1 MKESGRNL
9 RDAPAGGVMAEKLE
23 GRIQL
28 VEEHVEAENAHDL
41 DGIMTTFGEQACY
54 EDQPWDEHYDGP
66 GGVRAYY
73 TRLLAALPD
82 LHIGVERR
90 HVTHDHVILEVTITG
105 THRGTWRGLPATGR
119 RVRIPLCA
127 VYTFDDAGKLREER
141 IYYDRAAIL
150 AQIGLFHEPSTAL
163 GRSLTALT
171 HPVTVLGAY
180 ASAAIRRMRNTRAML

>member
-1 MKESGRNL
+1 MVTPEIL
-9 RDAPAGGVMAEKLE
+9 D

-28 VEEHVEAENAHDL
+28 VEEHVQAENAHDL
-41 DGIMTTFGEQACY
+41 ERIMTTFGEQARY
-54 EDQPWDEHYDGP
+54 EDQPWDEHHKGP

-82 LHIGVERR
+82 LHIDVEQR
-90 HVTHDHVILEVTITG
+90 HASRDDVILEVTITG
-105 THRGTWRGLPATGR
+105 THRGAWRGLPATGR
-119 RVRIPLCA
+119 RVRFPLCA
-127 VYTFDDAGKLREER
+127 VYTFDDAGKLAGER

-171 HPVTVLGAY
+171 HPLTVLQAY
-180 ASAAIRRMRNTRAML
+180 ASAVVIRIRNARAAT

>member
-1 MKESGRNL
+1 
-9 RDAPAGGVMAEKLE
+9 MAEKLD

-28 VEEHVEAENAHDL
+28 VEEHVQAENAHDL
-41 DGIMTTFGEQACY
+41 DRIMRTFGEWARY
-54 EDQPWDEHYDGP
+54 EDQPWDELYDGP

-82 LHIGVERR
+82 LHIGIERR
-90 HVTHDHVILEVTITG
+90 DVTQDHVILEVTITG
-105 THRGTWRGLPATGR
+105 THRGRWRGLPATGR

-127 VYTFDDAGKLREER
+127 VYTFDGAAKLAGER

-150 AQIGLFHEPSTAL
+150 AQIGLFHEPSSAL

-180 ASAAIRRMRNTRAML
+180 ASAAVKRMRNPSTTL

>member
-1 MKESGRNL
+1 MKAEGSKGCPDGRS
-9 RDAPAGGVMAEKLE
+9 DGEKLD

-28 VEEHVEAENAHDL
+28 VEEHVQAENAHDL
-41 DGIMTTFGEQACY
+41 DRIMTTFGEQARY
-54 EDQPWDEHYDGP
+54 EDQPWDEHYEGP

-82 LHIGVERR
+82 LHIGVARR

-127 VYTFDDAGKLREER
+127 VYTFDDVGKLAGER

-163 GRSLTALT
+163 GRTLTALT

-180 ASAAIRRMRNTRAML
+180 ASAVVRRMRNTRATL

>member
-1 MKESGRNL
+1 
-9 RDAPAGGVMAEKLE
+9 MAEKLE

-28 VEEHVEAENAHDL
+28 VEDHVEAENAHDL
-41 DGIMTTFGEQACY
+41 DRIMTTIGEKARY
-54 EDQPWDEHYDGP
+54 EDQPWNEHYDSR

-73 TRLLAALPD
+73 TQLLAAFPD
-82 LHIGVERR
+82 LHIDVERR
-90 HVTHDHVILEVTITG
+90 HVTLDHVILEVRISG

-119 RVRIPLCA
+119 PVRLPLCA
-127 VYTFDDAGKLREER
+127 VYTFDDAGKLAGER

-180 ASAAIRRMRNTRAML
+180 AAAAVKRMRNPHVTL